1 MLVFEVIRIIYYVD
15 ILIRITSLLKIKLIY
30 FIIFISY
37 KLRRKEIINYKVS
50 FKNFIVSCIIFKLLN
65 LITVKLKRFA
75 FIFI

>member
-15 ILIRITSLLKIKLIY
+15 ILIRITSFLKIKLIY
-30 FIIFISY
+30 FIMFISY

-65 LITVKLKRFA
+65 LITVKFKRFA
-75 FIFI
+75 FMFI